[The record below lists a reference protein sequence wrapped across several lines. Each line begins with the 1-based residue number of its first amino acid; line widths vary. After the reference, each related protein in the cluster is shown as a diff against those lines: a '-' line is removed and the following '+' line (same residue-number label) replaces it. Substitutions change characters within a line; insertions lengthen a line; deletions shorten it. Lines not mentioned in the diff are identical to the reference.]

1 MISRADQVHFAQA
14 GPRWCWGWREV
25 GDAGVVV
32 SELWNSPGPAHA
44 ATSFGTEE
52 KEHALL
58 ADLPLVEGTPR

>member
-1 MISRADQVHFAQA
+1 MHFAQA
-14 GPRWCWGWREV
+14 GPRQCWGCREV

-32 SELWNSPGPAHA
+32 REPWSSPGPANA
-44 ATSFGTEE
+44 ATSSRTEK

>member
-1 MISRADQVHFAQA
+1 ML
-14 GPRWCWGWREV
+14 GLEEP

-32 SELWNSPGPAHA
+32 SEPWSSPGPANA
-44 ATSFGTEE
+44 ATSSGTEE